1 VQVRSSCQFGLKG
14 WEFEINDSERLPGHG
29 DRDPRHVGR
38 ESISS
43 ADGSRIANALSLLL
57 RGLQDQQIE
66 QIKERL
72 DGNPCG
78 EGSLTAVGQRRGQ

>member
-1 VQVRSSCQFGLKG
+1 MPEIARQKPENAKKKKGLPRLDTVPNVCRAMATVIRSM
-14 WEFEINDSERLPGHG
+14 WSEQ
-29 DRDPRHVGR
+29 
-38 ESISS
+38 ISS

-72 DGNPCG
+72 DRL
-78 EGSLTAVGQRRGQ
+78 EGGHG